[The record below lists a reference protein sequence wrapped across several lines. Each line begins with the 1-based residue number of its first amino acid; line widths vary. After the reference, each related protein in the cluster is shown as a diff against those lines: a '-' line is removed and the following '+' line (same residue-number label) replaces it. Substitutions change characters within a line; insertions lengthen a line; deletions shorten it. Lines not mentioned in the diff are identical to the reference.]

1 MAKRSK
7 AKKRQ
12 PVVRIASVITPMP
25 SRRRHRDVG
34 TGTVAMS
41 FAGLAMALMNY
52 LL

>member
-12 PVVRIASVITPMP
+12 PIVRIASVITPMP
-25 SRRRHRDVG
+25 SRRHRDVG
-34 TGTVAMS
+34 SGTVAMS
-41 FAGLAMALMNY
+41 FAGLALALMNY